1 MENANGTKVIFPEG
15 IFYDCNLCG
24 KCCKTW
30 LVTIDSDTCRKLKR
44 TWFYRKLKKKY
55 PGLEIIKNDSAHKMG
70 LIAKIDN
77 ECVMLENNLCQ
88 IHGNLGC
95 SLKPLAC
102 RMFPFIFG
110 ITPRGFYMGV
120 SYHCPMIREN
130 KGIPLEGYSEE
141 IQEIIKTG
149 HLEKPSETL
158 QLTSD
163 LAINWDGYFFIEEFI
178 DKCIT
183 NSGALLGTWEA
194 MSTIAAFALMEK
206 EKNRT
211 KASMEDITRYFQ
223 IPPPALM
230 KRDEAFNQHQVAF
243 TGSIITILELWDRS
257 MKNELSEIVLNGG
270 VLQSDTFEKEIKVKP
285 FSDYLSIEPPL
296 WDEPVFLEYMKH
308 LLWRKHLNSFNTI
321 FQGVTALH
329 FMPLIFC
336 WYSNASAVSEN
347 RSHPTINNMKSAMGI
362 IDLYF
367 HHLRHIN
374 MFYEKF
380 AGDILERPG
389 FFFDL

>member
-1 MENANGTKVIFPEG
+1 MENANGIKVIFPEG
-15 IFYDCNLCG
+15 IFYNCSLCG
-24 KCCKTW
+24 KCCRTW
-30 LVTIDSDTCRKLKR
+30 LVTIESDTYRKLKR
-44 TWFYRKLKKKY
+44 TWFYRKLRKQY
-55 PGLEIIKNDSAHKMG
+55 PGLEIIKNDPAKKMG

-77 ECVMLENNLCQ
+77 ECIMLENKLCQ
-88 IHGNLGC
+88 IHGNLG
-95 SLKPLAC
+95 SALKPLAC
-102 RMFPFIFG
+102 RLFPFIFG
-110 ITPRGFYMGV
+110 VTPRGVYVGV
-120 SYHCPMIREN
+120 SHHCPMVQNN
-130 KGIPLEGYSEE
+130 KGISLEEHSEE
-141 IQEIIKTG
+141 ILDMIKTG
-149 HLEKPSETL
+149 HFEKPSDTL

-163 LAINWDGYFFIEEFI
+163 LTIDWDGYFFIEEFI

-183 NSGALLGTWEA
+183 NSGVLLGTWEA

-211 KASMEDITRYFQ
+211 EASTEDIIRYFQ

-230 KRDEAFNQHQVAF
+230 RRDEAFNQHQIIF
-243 TGSIITILELWDRS
+243 TSSIITILELWDRS
-257 MKNELSEIVLNGG
+257 MKHELSEIVLNGG
-270 VLQSDTFEKEIKVKP
+270 ILQSDTFEKAIKVKP
-285 FSDYLSIEPPL
+285 FAEYLSIEPPL

-336 WYSNASAVSEN
+336 WYCNVSAISDN
-347 RSHPTINNMKSAMGI
+347 REYPIIEDMKTALGI

-374 MFYEKF
+374 IFFEKF
-380 AGDILERPG
+380 AGDILEQPG